1 MKQNTGVIRFGGIA
15 LILSGILFL
24 AQYLFL
30 LPMPSPPLT
39 DAELMAWLQNWRFHL
54 SMADEL
60 LFFAT
65 LLLIPSIV
73 ALYRVLLKVEPIK
86 ASLGCGLLAVVIPV
100 HLFLVII
107 LGRLVYPV
115 YELELPPD
123 IYKLV
128 LSIYHGGMHSAA
140 LILGAAV
147 IVLCF
152 VIRKSVI
159 GKPVAYLGFMA
170 GVLELVSSYPWL
182 IGTPLMVL
190 CQLFFSAWLVL
201 LGVRMLGRLKEAM
214 GA

>member
-1 MKQNTGVIRFGGIA
+1 
-15 LILSGILFL
+15 
-24 AQYLFL
+24 
-30 LPMPSPPLT
+30 
-39 DAELMAWLQNWRFHL
+39 MAWLREWRFNL

-73 ALYRVLLKVEPIK
+73 AVYRLLVKVEPVK

-115 YELELPPD
+115 YDLELPPD

-128 LSIYHGGMHSAA
+128 LSIYYGGMHCAA
-140 LILGAAV
+140 LILGAAA

-152 VIRKSVI
+152 VVRKSVM
-159 GKPVAYLGFMA
+159 GKPVAYLGLVA
-170 GVLELVSSYPWL
+170 GILELVSSYSWL
-182 IGTPLMVL
+182 IGTALMVV
-190 CQLFFSAWLVL
+190 CQLVFSAWLVL
-201 LGVRMLGRLKEAM
+201 LGLRMLGRSKVAL
-214 GA
+214 GL

>member
-1 MKQNTGVIRFGGIA
+1 MKQNIGVIRFGGIA

-30 LPMPSPPLT
+30 LPLPSPPLT
-39 DAELMAWLQNWRFHL
+39 DAELMAWLREWRFNL

-73 ALYRVLLKVEPIK
+73 ALYRILVKVEPVK
-86 ASLGCGLLAVVIPV
+86 TLLGSGLLAVVIPV

-115 YELELPPD
+115 YDLELPPD

-128 LSIYHGGMHSAA
+128 LSIYYGGMHSAA
-140 LILGAAV
+140 LILGAAA
-147 IVLCF
+147 IVSYF
-152 VIRKSVI
+152 VIRKSVL
-159 GKPVAYLGFMA
+159 GKPVAYLGFVA
-170 GVLELVSSYPWL
+170 GILELVSSYSWL
-182 IGTPLMVL
+182 IGTALMVV
-190 CQLFFSAWLVL
+190 CQLVFSAWLVL
-201 LGVRMLGRLKEAM
+201 LGLKMLGRSKQSLES
-214 GA
+214 